1 MSQTNKTKNTR
12 PKAMGRRGFLLT
24 ASAAMMF
31 AADAHAGPFAGRTR
45 PLAGRL
51 GRWTGGDGAV
61 KTLDTVSL
69 TDPSRGR
76 TFLLRAYHPAEAG
89 TYPTIVFSHGF
100 GADMS
105 AFEQTSRDW
114 AAQGYVVI
122 HPTHADS
129 VRYPDPA
136 APPGSKAALLGSGR
150 AQRTAR
156 LGRLRP
162 GTGGDNALVSQ
173 LEDPFYLKSRL
184 ADISFIV
191 GLLEAG
197 SGIDSALHA
206 RVKRGTYGMA
216 GHSYGAYTSEVLAG
230 ARLSTPERNA
240 STSLMAKFTTFM
252 AISGQGSGRLDLT
265 PDSFGTIGK
274 PFFGITGTEDT
285 GADGETPEWRLEPYY
300 KCAPGNKF
308 AAVVRGFNHLS
319 FDSNGEGSKTLRA
332 MQINFWDAW
341 LGGESAAGNHL
352 LTTAKHSNSADT
364 VWLRTR

>member
-1 MSQTNKTKNTR
+1 MSQPDKTKDSR
-12 PKAMGRRGFLLT
+12 PQTMGRRGFLLT

-31 AADAHAGPFAGRTR
+31 AVDAHAGPFAGRAR

-51 GRWTGGDGAV
+51 GRSTGGVGAV
-61 KTLDTVSL
+61 KTVDNVSL

-76 TFLLRAYHPAEAG
+76 TFLLRAHYPAAPG

-114 AAQGYVVI
+114 AAKGYVVI

-129 VRYPDPA
+129 VRHPDPA
-136 APPGSKAALLGSGR
+136 APSGVRAALLGAIMS
-150 AQRTAR
+150 QRTAQP
-156 LGRLRP
+156 GRPRP
-162 GTGGDNALVSQ
+162 GTGGNNALVNV

-191 GLLEAG
+191 GLLDAG

-230 ARLSTPERNA
+230 ARLSTPDRNP
-240 STSLMAKFTTFM
+240 SPSLMAKFSAFM

-274 PFFGITGTEDT
+274 PFFAITGTEDT
-285 GADGETPEWRLEPYY
+285 GANGETPEWRLEPFY

-308 AAVVRGFNHLS
+308 AAVVRGFNHMS
-319 FDSNGEGSKTLRA
+319 FDSDGEGSAALRS
-332 MQINFWDAW
+332 MQLEFWDAW
-341 LGGESAAGNHL
+341 LGGKWQAGNQL
-352 LTTAKHSNSADT
+352 LSTAKSSTSADT